1 MAVAMVLSYHHVSG
15 YVNPNKSSLRS
26 RWGQRCSVI
35 RCCNGRAGERASKK
49 KNYYEL
55 LGVSVEAN
63 GQEIKEA
70 YRKLQKKYHP
80 DIAGQKGH
88 EHTLLLNEAYKVL
101 MRGDLRKDYD
111 ASIGQMRFH
120 FGTNASAGFS
130 RSSWKGPPRP
140 EALFVDENACI
151 GCRECVH
158 HASNTFVMDEAT
170 GCARVKVQY
179 GDSDQNIEVSVDSCP
194 VNCIHWVDREE
205 LPVLEFLIQPQ
216 PKKGYGVFGGGWER
230 PANVFM
236 AAKAFNKQ
244 LQQQAAGGSNPR
256 TAQSTADKETPA
268 QAEAR
273 ASASMKIKME
283 RFSIIWNF
291 FKQVFREKR
300 VQ

>member
-1 MAVAMVLSYHHVSG
+1 
-15 YVNPNKSSLRS
+15 
-26 RWGQRCSVI
+26 
-35 RCCNGRAGERASKK
+35 
-49 KNYYEL
+49 
-55 LGVSVEAN
+55 
-63 GQEIKEA
+63 
-70 YRKLQKKYHP
+70 
-80 DIAGQKGH
+80 
-88 EHTLLLNEAYKVL
+88 

-291 FKQVFREKR
+291 FKQVFREKH